1 MSTLVAVQ
9 GCTFKYETIPHGTAT
24 LVVEVVPASGKA
36 SSGGNKAHTEKIT
49 INVIS
54 GSVSLDAPPEGASS
68 GQGTVPPGT
77 IVIDATTQ
85 KASSETLKFV
95 LKGDSG
101 QNVFSCIFPSSSAP
115 PPTISSP
122 VTIKAMVDDP
132 GQNVLK
138 VT

>member
-9 GCTFKYETIPHGTAT
+9 GCTFKYETTPHGTVT
-24 LVVEVVPASGKA
+24 LVVAVVPASGKA
-36 SSGGNKAHTEKIT
+36 SSGGNKTHTEKIT

-54 GSVSLDAPPEGASS
+54 GSVSLDSPPAGASS

-77 IVIDATTQ
+77 IVINASAQ
-85 KASSETLKFV
+85 KASSGTSKFV

-101 QNVFSCIFPSSSAP
+101 QSVFPCIFPSSSTP

-122 VTIKAMVDDP
+122 VTIKATVDDP